1 MTRILSLLD
10 RAVQAMTALATGVAG
25 LFILATALIVT
36 YEVVMRALFN
46 APTEWVIEISV
57 YLIVV
62 AGFLGLAVTYADD
75 KHIKVDLLTLKLPV
89 KAGKY
94 LEVAVN
100 LVALAFS
107 LVFLVESWDMMATSF
122 AIDRTA
128 ASSIRMPLWIP
139 QAALPIGFGLLL
151 LQIIRKLIVDIRDL
165 AAGRLAAAGPTRRLE
180 G

>member
-1 MTRILSLLD
+1 MTKLLSLLD
-10 RAVQAMTALATGVAG
+10 RAVQAMTAFATGVAG
-25 LFILATALIVT
+25 LFILLTALIVT

-75 KHIKVDLLTLKLPV
+75 KHIKVDLLTIKLPA
-89 KAGKY
+89 KINKY
-94 LEVAVN
+94 LELGVN
-100 LVALAFS
+100 IIALAFS
-107 LVFLVESWDMMATSF
+107 LICLVESWDMASLSF

-139 QAALPIGFGLLL
+139 QSALPIGFGLLL
-151 LQIIRKLIVDIRDL
+151 LQIIRKILLDLRDL
-165 AAGRLAAAGPTRRLE
+165 AAGRVAAEGPARRLE